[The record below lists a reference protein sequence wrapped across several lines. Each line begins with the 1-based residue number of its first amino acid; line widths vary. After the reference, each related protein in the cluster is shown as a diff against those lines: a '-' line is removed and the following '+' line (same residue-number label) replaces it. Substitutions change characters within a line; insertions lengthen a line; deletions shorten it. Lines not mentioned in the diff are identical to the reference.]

1 MVHALTKGYGV
12 AALSHFVVAPELRAG
27 SLVVLPVTGWNVSTM
42 ISLLRVR
49 DALLTPAADQFQAWF
64 ESVLANYRAI
74 PPSPLPNDA
83 FGQEYA
89 LFRAS

>member
-1 MVHALTKGYGV
+1 
-12 AALSHFVVAPELRAG
+12 
-27 SLVVLPVTGWNVSTM
+27 M